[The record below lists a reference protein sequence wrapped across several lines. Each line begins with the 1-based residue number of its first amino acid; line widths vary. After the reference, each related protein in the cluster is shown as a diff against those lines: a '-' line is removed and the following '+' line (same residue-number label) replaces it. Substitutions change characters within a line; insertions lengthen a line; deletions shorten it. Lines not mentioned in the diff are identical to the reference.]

1 MAVVGQRLKSMGA
14 AADGG
19 VLGGGL
25 ERSDCRS
32 EMEEANDVASTNGA
46 KQLKL
51 VEAQKVNVS
60 KRCGIEAQLASGRRA
75 RETNN

>member
-1 MAVVGQRLKSMGA
+1 
-14 AADGG
+14 
-19 VLGGGL
+19 L
-25 ERSDCRS
+25 ERSDCRL

-51 VEAQKVNVS
+51 VEAQRVNVS